1 MLCGVL
7 GGTRTPNLLVRSQ
20 TLYPLSYENSAECLS
35 HSRKGVKVIQAACKK
50 AILVSE
56 TPSQPDLS
64 EESRRRQRRWLRVL
78 LLASLAILLV
88 AVGAELP
95 EQGEPSRRPQ
105 QAVTVGPDDQ
115 FISPGERAGFL
126 RLGLHIA
133 TVEQRLGRG
142 KAKPTQTAVLYRFDQ
157 AGLTCGVQRGQV
169 AYVLVTNP
177 LLHTPAGIA
186 VGSDA
191 DLVVR
196 ELGDDYEYE
205 PLEKPPATPNGPKP
219 NAFTLHYWKEGI
231 HINMNGD
238 KVESILI
245 MAPTAN

>member
-1 MLCGVL
+1 M
-7 GGTRTPNLLVRSQ
+7 
-20 TLYPLSYENSAECLS
+20 
-35 HSRKGVKVIQAACKK
+35 
-50 AILVSE
+50 SE
-56 TPSQPDLS
+56 SSTEPDLS
-64 EESRRRQRRWLRVL
+64 DESRKRQRRWLRVL
-78 LLASLAILLV
+78 LLASLAILLI
-88 AVGAELP
+88 AVGSELP
-95 EQGEPSRRPQ
+95 ERGEPSRRAQP
-105 QAVTVGPDDQ
+105 AVTAGPDDQ
-115 FISPGERAGFL
+115 FIAPGERVGFL
-126 RLGLHIA
+126 RLGLHISA
-133 TVEQRLGRG
+133 VEQRLGRG
-142 KAKPTQTAVLYRFDQ
+142 KAKPTQAAVLYRFDK
-157 AGLTCGVQRGQV
+157 AGLTCGVQHSQV

-177 LLHTPAGIA
+177 ELHTPAGIS

-205 PLEKPPATPNGPKP
+205 PLEKPSPTPGSAKP

>member
-1 MLCGVL
+1 M
-7 GGTRTPNLLVRSQ
+7 
-20 TLYPLSYENSAECLS
+20 
-35 HSRKGVKVIQAACKK
+35 
-50 AILVSE
+50 SE
-56 TPSQPDLS
+56 SSSEPDLS
-64 EESRRRQRRWLRVL
+64 DESRKRQRRWLRVL
-78 LLASLAILLV
+78 LLASLAILLI
-88 AVGAELP
+88 ALGSELP
-95 EQGEPSRRPQ
+95 ERGEPSRRAQPS
-105 QAVTVGPDDQ
+105 VTAGPDDQ
-115 FISPGERAGFL
+115 FIAPGERVGFL
-126 RLGLHIA
+126 RLGLHISA
-133 TVEQRLGRG
+133 VEQRLGRG
-142 KAKPTQTAVLYRFDQ
+142 KAKPTQAAVLYRFDK
-157 AGLTCGVQRGQV
+157 AGLTCGVQHSQV

-177 LLHTPAGIA
+177 ALHTPAGIA

-205 PLEKPPATPNGPKP
+205 PLEKPSPTPGASKP

>member
-1 MLCGVL
+1 M
-7 GGTRTPNLLVRSQ
+7 
-20 TLYPLSYENSAECLS
+20 
-35 HSRKGVKVIQAACKK
+35 
-50 AILVSE
+50 SE
-56 TPSQPDLS
+56 SSSPEPDLS
-64 EESRRRQRRWLRVL
+64 EESRKRQRRWLRVL

-88 AVGAELP
+88 ALGSELP
-95 EQGEPSRRPQ
+95 ERGEPSRHSQ
-105 QAVTVGPDDQ
+105 VSVSAGPDDQ
-115 FISPGERAGFL
+115 FIAPGERVGFL
-126 RLGLHIA
+126 RLGLHISA
-133 TVEQRLGRG
+133 VEQRLGRG
-142 KAKPTQTAVLYRFDQ
+142 KARPTQSAVLYRFDK
-157 AGLTCGVQRGQV
+157 AGITCGVQHSQV

-177 LLHTPAGIA
+177 ELHTPAGIS

-205 PLEKPPATPNGPKP
+205 PMEKTSASPTPGAAKP
-219 NAFTLHYWKEGI
+219 NAFTLHYWKDGI